1 MGLPALGPPGAQSHR
16 HGAQILETFVNKIL
30 ELEMSVM
37 ADKAL
42 PGLRH
47 ETVV

>member
-1 MGLPALGPPGAQSHR
+1 MGLRALVPPGAQSHR
-16 HGAQILETFVNKIL
+16 HGAQILETFVNKVL
-30 ELEMSVM
+30 ELEMAGM

-47 ETVV
+47 ETGV